1 MGLDFSFF
9 VRVDF
14 GSIKDYQ
21 LTFIFL
27 KVDEKK
33 KGKRKILE
41 RMKIENNI
49 LNELNSL
56 KACDFWLVVLR
67 RSTVRV
73 IK

>member
-21 LTFIFL
+21 LTFICL
-27 KVDEKK
+27 VGDEKK
-33 KGKRKILE
+33 KGKIKILE

-49 LNELNSL
+49 LNELDSL
-56 KACDFWLVVLR
+56 KACDFWLLVLR
-67 RSTVRV
+67 RSAVRV